1 MDKQGYKDML
11 AESWGETSKYKDI
24 VRRVEQLIIDEPN
37 NPLALWVL
45 AEEEINLNNFNKAKI
60 LLNNLLLHLN
70 PDSEE
75 YKLVVDKLEQINR

>member
-37 NPLALWVL
+37 NMVL
-45 AEEEINLNNFNKAKI
+45 GKKI
-60 LLNNLLLHLN
+60 RSLYFTLK
-70 PDSEE
+70 DER
-75 YKLVVDKLEQINR
+75 DLENDRI

>member
-37 NPLALWVL
+37 NMRLG
-45 AEEEINLNNFNKAKI
+45 KKI
-60 LLNNLLLHLN
+60 RSLYFTLK
-70 PDSEE
+70 DER
-75 YKLVVDKLEQINR
+75 DLENDRI